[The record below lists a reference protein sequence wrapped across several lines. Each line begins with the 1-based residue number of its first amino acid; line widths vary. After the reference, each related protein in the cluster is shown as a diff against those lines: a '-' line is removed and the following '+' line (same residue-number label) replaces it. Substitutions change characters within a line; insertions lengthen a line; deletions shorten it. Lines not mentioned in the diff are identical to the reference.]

1 MNPTLVPI
9 AEENLKGA
17 RLALDHGLLR
27 VAAGRAYYA
36 VYATMW
42 AYLGDPPKGRW
53 AHGGIAA
60 LFLQRLHADFAADDL
75 APFGYRAIRKKVED
89 LYAQRLQADYDLE
102 PMDKDEVST
111 AIDFAT
117 WLRSLIRKGCLS

>member
-1 MNPTLVPI
+1 MNPNLLPI
-9 AEENLKGA
+9 AEENLQGA
-17 RLALDHGLLR
+17 KLALDQGLLR

-36 VYATMW
+36 VYAGMW

-60 LFLQRLHADFAADDL
+60 LFLQRLHADFAATEL
-75 APFGYRAIRKKVED
+75 VPFGYRAIRKKVED
-89 LYAQRLQADYDLE
+89 LYAQRLQADYDSG

-111 AIDFAT
+111 AMDFAT
-117 WLRSLIRKGCLS
+117 WVISLIRQRCQL